1 MIKNTLAVAFIFLLN
16 THVFAQGEANN
27 WFFGGGAG
35 LVFDNINGTVTPTA
49 AASQTINTL
58 EGCSS
63 ISDPNG
69 NLKFYTDGRDVW
81 DANHNIMPNA
91 NYFAGTGLLGDPSS
105 TSSGVII
112 PKPGDLDKY
121 YIFTVDE
128 PHHQNAWAFPN
139 QGPTDINGNPTSF
152 YNDSFSSVPAGD
164 DGFNNGLNYSLVD
177 MTLNNGM
184 GDIDSSE
191 KNIQLQTY
199 DPLIQEHLEYK
210 CAEKITAV
218 EHADGQSY
226 WVLTHFVDTFYAFR
240 IDSNGVNLAPVTS
253 TVAPSISVSGYRR
266 NGIGY
271 LKSSPNGNILAISHS
286 QNSNIEGSNSGNGS
300 AWLYDF
306 DKETGLVSNPLQ
318 VDSNDNFYGVA
329 FSQNSEK
336 VYFSS
341 SNGVQQFDLT
351 SADIPS
357 SATSIYQTSSGFMGA
372 MQLGPDGKIYI
383 CNPIFDFTLDVI
395 NAPNETGTSVNYVE
409 AGQQLSPGTSASYG
423 LPPFIQSFLVANIS
437 YVNDCL
443 GSSTE
448 FYLSTSETIVSLEWD
463 FGDSVT
469 STDLNPT
476 HVYNLPGEYTVS
488 VTITTTT
495 EVQTFDT
502 LVTIFDTPTANAVND
517 INVCDDDNDG
527 VSSFDFNT
535 EVTPDVLDS
544 QDAASFSVSYHASQ
558 QDADDNQNPFSN
570 PYINTLTQETVFVR
584 IENVDN
590 TDCFDTTS
598 FDIEVFD
605 TPVIA
610 AINDLQNCDDGADG
624 DLTNEQ
630 MDTDLSQLNS
640 VVLGTQDTTLFS
652 VSYHLSSEDATT
664 GTNGLPLTYYNT
676 TASEQTLFVRIENV
690 TNTDCFATQ
699 DFKLI
704 INTTPTA
711 NAVNDINVCDDDNDG
726 VSSFDFNTEV
736 TPDVLDSQDAAS
748 FSVSYHASQQD
759 ADDNQNPFSNPYINT
774 LTQETVFVRIENVDN
789 TDCFDT
795 TSFDIEVFDTP
806 VIAAIN
812 DLQNCDDGADGD
824 LTNEQMD
831 TDLSQLNSVV
841 LGTQDTTLFSVSYHL
856 SSEDATTGTNGLP
869 LTYYNTTASEQTL
882 FVRIENVTNTDCFAT
897 QDFKLIINTTPTA
910 NAVND
915 INVCDD
921 DNDGVS
927 SFDFNTEVTPDVLD
941 SQDAASFSVSYHA
954 SQQDADDNQ
963 NPFSNP
969 YINTLTQETVFVRIE
984 NVDNTDCFDTTS
996 FDIEVFDTPV
1006 IAAINDLQNCDD
1018 GADGDLTNEQM
1029 DTDLSQLNS
1038 VVLGTQ
1044 DTTLF
1049 SVSYHLSSEDA
1060 TTGTNGLPLTYYNT
1074 TASEQTLFVRIE
1086 NVTNTDCFATQDF
1099 KLIIN
1104 TTPTANAVN
1113 DINVCD
1119 DDNDGVSS
1127 FDFNTEVTP
1136 DVLDSQ
1142 DAASFSVSYHASQQD
1157 ADDNQNPF
1165 SNPYINTLTQE
1176 TVFVRIEN
1184 VDNTDCFDT
1193 TSFDIEVFDTPVI
1206 AAINDLQNCDDGA
1219 DGDLTNEQ
1227 MDTDLSQL
1235 NSVVLGTQ
1243 DTTLFSV
1250 SYHLSSE
1257 DATTGTNGLPLT
1269 YYNTTASEQT
1279 LFVRIENVTNTDC
1292 FATQDFKLIINTT
1305 PTANAVND
1313 INVCDDDNDGVSS
1326 FDFNTEVTPDVL
1338 DSQDAASFSVS
1349 YHASQQDADDN
1360 QNPFSNPYINTLTQE
1375 TVFVRIENVDNTDCF
1390 DTTSFDIEVFDTPVL
1405 PVDFEYYQCDYS
1417 NPGDLEE
1424 EFDLT
1429 ALNGSIANGQDVTIT
1444 HYESELDAENGTN
1457 PITNLYT
1464 NTSTSQTLYV
1474 QMVSNIFPECK
1485 AVGPYTIG
1493 VDPLPNVV
1501 VNVPLVQCDIDNVQ
1515 DGISIYNLEEAAEN
1529 LVVGDDPTNYALTFH
1544 LSQTDLDAGINAIA
1558 DPTSYVNLSP
1568 LQTIFVRVE
1577 NIATTCYTTSFFY
1590 LETIFNPI
1598 PDDAGLIVC
1607 DNSEMNGNDYDGLGL
1622 FTLSD
1627 ANNYIL
1633 SLIVD
1638 NPNNDITDPNQ
1649 LTIAYYTSEID
1660 ALLEL
1665 NQLPNQYISEVP
1677 DTQTLFIRVER
1688 GNDCFGINSIQL
1700 QVLPV
1705 PEYNEVDDEILC
1717 TYTPGS
1723 IAIDLSDYDA
1733 AVLGSQD
1740 ASEVI
1745 ITYHTTQEDADTGV
1759 NALVSPYTVFDQ
1771 ITLFVREEVQ
1781 NNDPSVTACFISN
1794 VNFTLTVEPR
1804 PEFGVPI
1811 PLIVCDDDG
1820 VLDGLTTLDI
1830 SVQTELIAA
1839 GIEDNIVS
1847 YHLSQEDANSGNNPL
1862 DTIYTT
1868 VVPDLQT
1875 IFVRIVNDLTA
1886 ITGCYSTTPFDL
1898 VVVSPPNAITP
1909 NDFEYCDEDADG
1921 YGLFDL
1927 TELDAEITGTLSNL
1941 IISYHETEAEA
1952 LNNVNAIVGDYSNI
1966 VPYQQTIYVRIE
1978 DTTITTPCYRYLE
1991 FQLIVNDVPQIE
2003 LNPEPLEV
2011 CDDDTDGFAVFNL
2024 SLSDTEIL
2032 NGLDP
2037 LEFEITYYETFVD
2050 AELKQNELLTPL
2062 NFTNTTP
2069 TTQTIFVRVE
2079 NLTTECFKA
2088 IALPLIVNPLP
2099 VIIQPVPLELCDDA
2113 AADQITIFDLTDKN
2127 LEITNSDGSLE
2138 VVYYT
2143 TLLDAENATNAI
2155 ADPTTYTNTAIGT
2168 AAANPQTL
2176 HVRVTDLDT
2185 GCYDLTTLTIRV
2197 LPNPTPNMNPDN
2209 LIACDDTNSGDG
2221 IEVFDLTTYETLI
2234 VNGEG
2239 NVSPTYHQSLEDAL
2253 DGLNAIPNPTNY
2265 SNTETPL
2272 QTIYVRVTNDLTA
2285 CFTVLDFDL
2294 IVNPIPNAIAIDD
2307 FIACELNTDDVYDF
2321 DLESQSSLILGGQDP
2336 ALFEVTYHTNLAD
2349 ADSGIN
2355 FLGSPYTNIS
2365 DPQTIYISV
2374 ENINTGCRNTTVQ
2387 FNLAV
2392 HEAALASSP
2401 LAAYTVCDDN
2411 VETDGNPTN
2420 DRVQF
2425 DLSTQNNF
2433 VLNGQD
2439 PVDYTVR
2446 YYASQ
2451 SDADQAINELPTLF
2465 ENSVNPQLIIARVD
2479 NDTQV
2484 LDSSGTLIDSS
2495 ICYETAEVTL
2505 EVNPLPV
2512 VEIEDD
2518 YLLCVDLNGTEVLS
2532 PLVIDTGLSN
2542 TEHTFIWRDASGMLV
2557 ATNSNYAP
2565 VQGGTYTLEVFDD
2578 TLSTQCAAPIETF
2591 TVIESTP
2598 PIVTAQVTTAAFAN
2612 THVIEAVATGQGQY
2626 EYSLDQGPWG
2636 DSGTF
2641 IDVTPGEHLVT
2652 VRDING
2658 CGESEAFVY
2667 VIDYPKYFTPNGD
2680 GYHDSWN
2687 INAVSN
2693 QVNAKIY
2700 IFDRLGKLIKEI
2712 RPSGT
2717 GWDGTYNGTLL
2728 PSSDYWFTL
2737 NYIDPTTANPE
2748 VLRAHFSLK
2757 R

>member
-502 LVTIFDTPTANAVND
+502 LVTIFD
-517 INVCDDDNDG
+517 
-527 VSSFDFNT
+527 
-535 EVTPDVLDS
+535 
-544 QDAASFSVSYHASQ
+544 
-558 QDADDNQNPFSN
+558 
-570 PYINTLTQETVFVR
+570 
-584 IENVDN
+584 
-590 TDCFDTTS
+590 
-598 FDIEVFD
+598 
-605 TPVIA
+605 
-610 AINDLQNCDDGADG
+610 
-624 DLTNEQ
+624 
-630 MDTDLSQLNS
+630 
-640 VVLGTQDTTLFS
+640 
-652 VSYHLSSEDATT
+652 
-664 GTNGLPLTYYNT
+664 
-676 TASEQTLFVRIENV
+676 
-690 TNTDCFATQ
+690 
-699 DFKLI
+699 
-704 INTTPTA
+704 
-711 NAVNDINVCDDDNDG
+711 
-726 VSSFDFNTEV
+726 
-736 TPDVLDSQDAAS
+736 
-748 FSVSYHASQQD
+748 
-759 ADDNQNPFSNPYINT
+759 
-774 LTQETVFVRIENVDN
+774 
-789 TDCFDT
+789 
-795 TSFDIEVFDTP
+795 
-806 VIAAIN
+806 
-812 DLQNCDDGADGD
+812 
-824 LTNEQMD
+824 
-831 TDLSQLNSVV
+831 
-841 LGTQDTTLFSVSYHL
+841 
-856 SSEDATTGTNGLP
+856 
-869 LTYYNTTASEQTL
+869 
-882 FVRIENVTNTDCFAT
+882 
-897 QDFKLIINTTPTA
+897 
-910 NAVND
+910 
-915 INVCDD
+915 
-921 DNDGVS
+921 
-927 SFDFNTEVTPDVLD
+927 
-941 SQDAASFSVSYHA
+941 
-954 SQQDADDNQ
+954 
-963 NPFSNP
+963 
-969 YINTLTQETVFVRIE
+969 
-984 NVDNTDCFDTTS
+984 
-996 FDIEVFDTPV
+996 
-1006 IAAINDLQNCDD
+1006 
-1018 GADGDLTNEQM
+1018 
-1029 DTDLSQLNS
+1029 
-1038 VVLGTQ
+1038 
-1044 DTTLF
+1044 
-1049 SVSYHLSSEDA
+1049 
-1060 TTGTNGLPLTYYNT
+1060 
-1074 TASEQTLFVRIE
+1074 
-1086 NVTNTDCFATQDF
+1086 
-1099 KLIIN
+1099 
-1104 TTPTANAVN
+1104 
-1113 DINVCD
+1113 
-1119 DDNDGVSS
+1119 
-1127 FDFNTEVTP
+1127 
-1136 DVLDSQ
+1136 
-1142 DAASFSVSYHASQQD
+1142 
-1157 ADDNQNPF
+1157 
-1165 SNPYINTLTQE
+1165 
-1176 TVFVRIEN
+1176 
-1184 VDNTDCFDT
+1184 
-1193 TSFDIEVFDTPVI
+1193 
-1206 AAINDLQNCDDGA
+1206 
-1219 DGDLTNEQ
+1219 
-1227 MDTDLSQL
+1227 
-1235 NSVVLGTQ
+1235 
-1243 DTTLFSV
+1243 
-1250 SYHLSSE
+1250 
-1257 DATTGTNGLPLT
+1257 
-1269 YYNTTASEQT
+1269 
-1279 LFVRIENVTNTDC
+1279 
-1292 FATQDFKLIINTT
+1292 T

-2011 CDDDTDGFAVFNL
+2011 CDDDTDGFAVFDL

-2155 ADPTTYTNTAIGT
+2155 ADPTTYINTAIGT

-2197 LPNPTPNMNPDN
+2197 LPNPTPNINPDN

>member
-605 TPVIA
+605 TPV
-610 AINDLQNCDDGADG
+610 
-624 DLTNEQ
+624 
-630 MDTDLSQLNS
+630 
-640 VVLGTQDTTLFS
+640 
-652 VSYHLSSEDATT
+652 
-664 GTNGLPLTYYNT
+664 
-676 TASEQTLFVRIENV
+676 
-690 TNTDCFATQ
+690 
-699 DFKLI
+699 
-704 INTTPTA
+704 
-711 NAVNDINVCDDDNDG
+711 
-726 VSSFDFNTEV
+726 
-736 TPDVLDSQDAAS
+736 
-748 FSVSYHASQQD
+748 
-759 ADDNQNPFSNPYINT
+759 
-774 LTQETVFVRIENVDN
+774 
-789 TDCFDT
+789 
-795 TSFDIEVFDTP
+795 
-806 VIAAIN
+806 
-812 DLQNCDDGADGD
+812 
-824 LTNEQMD
+824 
-831 TDLSQLNSVV
+831 
-841 LGTQDTTLFSVSYHL
+841 
-856 SSEDATTGTNGLP
+856 
-869 LTYYNTTASEQTL
+869 
-882 FVRIENVTNTDCFAT
+882 
-897 QDFKLIINTTPTA
+897 
-910 NAVND
+910 
-915 INVCDD
+915 
-921 DNDGVS
+921 
-927 SFDFNTEVTPDVLD
+927 
-941 SQDAASFSVSYHA
+941 
-954 SQQDADDNQ
+954 
-963 NPFSNP
+963 
-969 YINTLTQETVFVRIE
+969 
-984 NVDNTDCFDTTS
+984 
-996 FDIEVFDTPV
+996 
-1006 IAAINDLQNCDD
+1006 
-1018 GADGDLTNEQM
+1018 
-1029 DTDLSQLNS
+1029 
-1038 VVLGTQ
+1038 
-1044 DTTLF
+1044 
-1049 SVSYHLSSEDA
+1049 
-1060 TTGTNGLPLTYYNT
+1060 
-1074 TASEQTLFVRIE
+1074 
-1086 NVTNTDCFATQDF
+1086 
-1099 KLIIN
+1099 
-1104 TTPTANAVN
+1104 
-1113 DINVCD
+1113 
-1119 DDNDGVSS
+1119 
-1127 FDFNTEVTP
+1127 
-1136 DVLDSQ
+1136 
-1142 DAASFSVSYHASQQD
+1142 
-1157 ADDNQNPF
+1157 
-1165 SNPYINTLTQE
+1165 
-1176 TVFVRIEN
+1176 
-1184 VDNTDCFDT
+1184 
-1193 TSFDIEVFDTPVI
+1193 
-1206 AAINDLQNCDDGA
+1206 
-1219 DGDLTNEQ
+1219 
-1227 MDTDLSQL
+1227 
-1235 NSVVLGTQ
+1235 
-1243 DTTLFSV
+1243 
-1250 SYHLSSE
+1250 
-1257 DATTGTNGLPLT
+1257 
-1269 YYNTTASEQT
+1269 
-1279 LFVRIENVTNTDC
+1279 
-1292 FATQDFKLIINTT
+1292 
-1305 PTANAVND
+1305 
-1313 INVCDDDNDGVSS
+1313 
-1326 FDFNTEVTPDVL
+1326 
-1338 DSQDAASFSVS
+1338 
-1349 YHASQQDADDN
+1349 
-1360 QNPFSNPYINTLTQE
+1360 
-1375 TVFVRIENVDNTDCF
+1375 
-1390 DTTSFDIEVFDTPVL
+1390 L

-1660 ALLEL
+1660 AMLEL

-2011 CDDDTDGFAVFNL
+2011 CDDDTDGFAVFDL

-2197 LPNPTPNMNPDN
+2197 LPNPTPNINPDN

>member
-502 LVTIFDTPTANAVND
+502 LVTIFD
-517 INVCDDDNDG
+517 
-527 VSSFDFNT
+527 
-535 EVTPDVLDS
+535 
-544 QDAASFSVSYHASQ
+544 
-558 QDADDNQNPFSN
+558 
-570 PYINTLTQETVFVR
+570 
-584 IENVDN
+584 
-590 TDCFDTTS
+590 
-598 FDIEVFD
+598 
-605 TPVIA
+605 
-610 AINDLQNCDDGADG
+610 
-624 DLTNEQ
+624 
-630 MDTDLSQLNS
+630 
-640 VVLGTQDTTLFS
+640 
-652 VSYHLSSEDATT
+652 
-664 GTNGLPLTYYNT
+664 
-676 TASEQTLFVRIENV
+676 
-690 TNTDCFATQ
+690 
-699 DFKLI
+699 
-704 INTTPTA
+704 
-711 NAVNDINVCDDDNDG
+711 
-726 VSSFDFNTEV
+726 
-736 TPDVLDSQDAAS
+736 
-748 FSVSYHASQQD
+748 
-759 ADDNQNPFSNPYINT
+759 
-774 LTQETVFVRIENVDN
+774 
-789 TDCFDT
+789 
-795 TSFDIEVFDTP
+795 
-806 VIAAIN
+806 
-812 DLQNCDDGADGD
+812 
-824 LTNEQMD
+824 
-831 TDLSQLNSVV
+831 
-841 LGTQDTTLFSVSYHL
+841 
-856 SSEDATTGTNGLP
+856 
-869 LTYYNTTASEQTL
+869 
-882 FVRIENVTNTDCFAT
+882 
-897 QDFKLIINTTPTA
+897 
-910 NAVND
+910 
-915 INVCDD
+915 
-921 DNDGVS
+921 
-927 SFDFNTEVTPDVLD
+927 
-941 SQDAASFSVSYHA
+941 
-954 SQQDADDNQ
+954 
-963 NPFSNP
+963 
-969 YINTLTQETVFVRIE
+969 
-984 NVDNTDCFDTTS
+984 
-996 FDIEVFDTPV
+996 
-1006 IAAINDLQNCDD
+1006 
-1018 GADGDLTNEQM
+1018 
-1029 DTDLSQLNS
+1029 
-1038 VVLGTQ
+1038 
-1044 DTTLF
+1044 
-1049 SVSYHLSSEDA
+1049 
-1060 TTGTNGLPLTYYNT
+1060 
-1074 TASEQTLFVRIE
+1074 
-1086 NVTNTDCFATQDF
+1086 
-1099 KLIIN
+1099 
-1104 TTPTANAVN
+1104 
-1113 DINVCD
+1113 
-1119 DDNDGVSS
+1119 
-1127 FDFNTEVTP
+1127 
-1136 DVLDSQ
+1136 
-1142 DAASFSVSYHASQQD
+1142 
-1157 ADDNQNPF
+1157 
-1165 SNPYINTLTQE
+1165 
-1176 TVFVRIEN
+1176 
-1184 VDNTDCFDT
+1184 
-1193 TSFDIEVFDTPVI
+1193 
-1206 AAINDLQNCDDGA
+1206 
-1219 DGDLTNEQ
+1219 
-1227 MDTDLSQL
+1227 
-1235 NSVVLGTQ
+1235 
-1243 DTTLFSV
+1243 
-1250 SYHLSSE
+1250 
-1257 DATTGTNGLPLT
+1257 
-1269 YYNTTASEQT
+1269 
-1279 LFVRIENVTNTDC
+1279 
-1292 FATQDFKLIINTT
+1292 T

-2011 CDDDTDGFAVFNL
+2011 CDDDTDGFAVFDL

>member
-476 HVYNLPGEYTVS
+476 HVYNLAGEYTVS

-610 AINDLQNCDDGADG
+610 
-624 DLTNEQ
+624 
-630 MDTDLSQLNS
+630 
-640 VVLGTQDTTLFS
+640 
-652 VSYHLSSEDATT
+652 
-664 GTNGLPLTYYNT
+664 
-676 TASEQTLFVRIENV
+676 
-690 TNTDCFATQ
+690 
-699 DFKLI
+699 
-704 INTTPTA
+704 
-711 NAVNDINVCDDDNDG
+711 
-726 VSSFDFNTEV
+726 
-736 TPDVLDSQDAAS
+736 
-748 FSVSYHASQQD
+748 
-759 ADDNQNPFSNPYINT
+759 
-774 LTQETVFVRIENVDN
+774 
-789 TDCFDT
+789 
-795 TSFDIEVFDTP
+795 
-806 VIAAIN
+806 
-812 DLQNCDDGADGD
+812 
-824 LTNEQMD
+824 
-831 TDLSQLNSVV
+831 
-841 LGTQDTTLFSVSYHL
+841 
-856 SSEDATTGTNGLP
+856 
-869 LTYYNTTASEQTL
+869 
-882 FVRIENVTNTDCFAT
+882 
-897 QDFKLIINTTPTA
+897 
-910 NAVND
+910 
-915 INVCDD
+915 
-921 DNDGVS
+921 
-927 SFDFNTEVTPDVLD
+927 
-941 SQDAASFSVSYHA
+941 
-954 SQQDADDNQ
+954 
-963 NPFSNP
+963 
-969 YINTLTQETVFVRIE
+969 
-984 NVDNTDCFDTTS
+984 
-996 FDIEVFDTPV
+996 
-1006 IAAINDLQNCDD
+1006 
-1018 GADGDLTNEQM
+1018 
-1029 DTDLSQLNS
+1029 
-1038 VVLGTQ
+1038 
-1044 DTTLF
+1044 
-1049 SVSYHLSSEDA
+1049 
-1060 TTGTNGLPLTYYNT
+1060 
-1074 TASEQTLFVRIE
+1074 
-1086 NVTNTDCFATQDF
+1086 
-1099 KLIIN
+1099 
-1104 TTPTANAVN
+1104 
-1113 DINVCD
+1113 
-1119 DDNDGVSS
+1119 
-1127 FDFNTEVTP
+1127 
-1136 DVLDSQ
+1136 
-1142 DAASFSVSYHASQQD
+1142 
-1157 ADDNQNPF
+1157 
-1165 SNPYINTLTQE
+1165 
-1176 TVFVRIEN
+1176 
-1184 VDNTDCFDT
+1184 
-1193 TSFDIEVFDTPVI
+1193 
-1206 AAINDLQNCDDGA
+1206 
-1219 DGDLTNEQ
+1219 
-1227 MDTDLSQL
+1227 
-1235 NSVVLGTQ
+1235 
-1243 DTTLFSV
+1243 
-1250 SYHLSSE
+1250 
-1257 DATTGTNGLPLT
+1257 
-1269 YYNTTASEQT
+1269 
-1279 LFVRIENVTNTDC
+1279 
-1292 FATQDFKLIINTT
+1292 
-1305 PTANAVND
+1305 
-1313 INVCDDDNDGVSS
+1313 
-1326 FDFNTEVTPDVL
+1326 
-1338 DSQDAASFSVS
+1338 
-1349 YHASQQDADDN
+1349 
-1360 QNPFSNPYINTLTQE
+1360 
-1375 TVFVRIENVDNTDCF
+1375 
-1390 DTTSFDIEVFDTPVL
+1390 
-1405 PVDFEYYQCDYS
+1405 VDFEYYQCDYS

-2011 CDDDTDGFAVFNL
+2011 CDDDTDGFAVFDL

-2113 AADQITIFDLTDKN
+2113 VDDQITIFDLTDKN

-2143 TLLDAENATNAI
+2143 SLLDAENATNAI

>member
-502 LVTIFDTPTANAVND
+502 LVTIFD
-517 INVCDDDNDG
+517 
-527 VSSFDFNT
+527 
-535 EVTPDVLDS
+535 
-544 QDAASFSVSYHASQ
+544 
-558 QDADDNQNPFSN
+558 
-570 PYINTLTQETVFVR
+570 
-584 IENVDN
+584 
-590 TDCFDTTS
+590 
-598 FDIEVFD
+598 
-605 TPVIA
+605 
-610 AINDLQNCDDGADG
+610 
-624 DLTNEQ
+624 
-630 MDTDLSQLNS
+630 
-640 VVLGTQDTTLFS
+640 
-652 VSYHLSSEDATT
+652 
-664 GTNGLPLTYYNT
+664 
-676 TASEQTLFVRIENV
+676 
-690 TNTDCFATQ
+690 
-699 DFKLI
+699 
-704 INTTPTA
+704 
-711 NAVNDINVCDDDNDG
+711 
-726 VSSFDFNTEV
+726 
-736 TPDVLDSQDAAS
+736 
-748 FSVSYHASQQD
+748 
-759 ADDNQNPFSNPYINT
+759 
-774 LTQETVFVRIENVDN
+774 
-789 TDCFDT
+789 
-795 TSFDIEVFDTP
+795 
-806 VIAAIN
+806 
-812 DLQNCDDGADGD
+812 
-824 LTNEQMD
+824 
-831 TDLSQLNSVV
+831 
-841 LGTQDTTLFSVSYHL
+841 
-856 SSEDATTGTNGLP
+856 
-869 LTYYNTTASEQTL
+869 
-882 FVRIENVTNTDCFAT
+882 
-897 QDFKLIINTTPTA
+897 
-910 NAVND
+910 
-915 INVCDD
+915 
-921 DNDGVS
+921 
-927 SFDFNTEVTPDVLD
+927 
-941 SQDAASFSVSYHA
+941 
-954 SQQDADDNQ
+954 
-963 NPFSNP
+963 
-969 YINTLTQETVFVRIE
+969 
-984 NVDNTDCFDTTS
+984 
-996 FDIEVFDTPV
+996 
-1006 IAAINDLQNCDD
+1006 
-1018 GADGDLTNEQM
+1018 
-1029 DTDLSQLNS
+1029 
-1038 VVLGTQ
+1038 
-1044 DTTLF
+1044 
-1049 SVSYHLSSEDA
+1049 
-1060 TTGTNGLPLTYYNT
+1060 
-1074 TASEQTLFVRIE
+1074 
-1086 NVTNTDCFATQDF
+1086 
-1099 KLIIN
+1099 
-1104 TTPTANAVN
+1104 TPTANAVN

-2011 CDDDTDGFAVFNL
+2011 CDDDTDGFAVFDL

-2113 AADQITIFDLTDKN
+2113 VADQITIFDLTDKN

-2401 LAAYTVCDDN
+2401 LAAYTLCDDN